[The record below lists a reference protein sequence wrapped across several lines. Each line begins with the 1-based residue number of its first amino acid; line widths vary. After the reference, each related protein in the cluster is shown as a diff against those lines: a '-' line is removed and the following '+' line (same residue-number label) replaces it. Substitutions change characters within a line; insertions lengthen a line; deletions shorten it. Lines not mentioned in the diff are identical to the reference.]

1 MSLRLRQASHCLA
14 LLLLP
19 ALAPGFSRAVPRPR
33 TTPGP
38 EAAIQTRHLPQP
50 YLRVV
55 GAPPLRFV
63 EVTPPADPITRMP
76 PPGTPVAPTDNPT
89 AELEPSTEA
98 TADVS
103 TEPGVATEVAETM
116 PAARPLPTTVVPATR
131 VEPEPASRG
140 PAPILPDD
148 TRPSLQPED
157 FLPFFQLP
165 GTGGLSGEVNVI
177 TRMPAQAPAPPALP
191 PSSAIYRQTP

>member
-38 EAAIQTRHLPQP
+38 EAVVQTRHMPQP

-63 EVTPPADPITRMP
+63 EVAPPADPIMRMP
-76 PPGTPVAPTDNPT
+76 TSGTPTGLAGNSS
-89 AELEPSTEA
+89 AELEPSPEVP
-98 TADVS
+98 ADVS
-103 TEPGVATEVAETM
+103 VESTPATEVAETM
-116 PAARPLPTTVVPATR
+116 PAARPLPTTVAPATR
-131 VEPEPASRG
+131 VEPEPVYRG

-165 GTGGLSGEVNVI
+165 GTGRLSGEVNVI
-177 TRMPAQAPAPPALP
+177 TPMPAQAPGSPALP
-191 PSSAIYRQTP
+191 PSSATYRQTP